1 MLGVLPGPHLV
12 ESFAPA
18 RGLPPLHLRL
28 YRGSTRGTGTD
39 HAREAAKQQRA
50 PRDMRTAV
58 ISTSA
63 VLRLDHVHS

>member
-1 MLGVLPGPHLV
+1 M
-12 ESFAPA
+12 
-18 RGLPPLHLRL
+18 L
-28 YRGSTRGTGTD
+28 YRGSTRDTGTD

-58 ISTSA
+58 ISAAA